1 MLGLPARI
9 GASNTQPCAYQAN
22 AADYCA
28 ATRTL
33 LLLPIPSLPVPFP
46 LPFLSYPFLTRDAT
60 VHVASTFL
68 ESGFDWSLSIT
79 YIISYSISCG
89 LAKVFTGHGAVSA
102 PGGDQA
108 VRGAR
113 AAGAT
118 WQAWAFSS
126 ARALFQDGRARLA
139 LQRQNKNLDD
149 LFNVLAREAM
159 MRFLFA
165 LP

>member
-1 MLGLPARI
+1 M
-9 GASNTQPCAYQAN
+9 S
-22 AADYCA
+22 
-28 ATRTL
+28 
-33 LLLPIPSLPVPFP
+33 
-46 LPFLSYPFLTRDAT
+46 
-60 VHVASTFL
+60 HASTCFFTVL
-68 ESGFDWSLSIT
+68 NEFRQH
-79 YIISYSISCG
+79 C
-89 LAKVFTGHGAVSA
+89 AKAI
-102 PGGDQA
+102 GGA

-113 AAGAT
+113 AVGAT

-139 LQRQNKNLDD
+139 LQRQNKNVDD